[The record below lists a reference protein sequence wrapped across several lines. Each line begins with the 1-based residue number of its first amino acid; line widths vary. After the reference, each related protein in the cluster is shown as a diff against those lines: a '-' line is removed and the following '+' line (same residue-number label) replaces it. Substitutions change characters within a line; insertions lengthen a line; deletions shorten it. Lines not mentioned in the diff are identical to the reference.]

1 MSKDYL
7 YRIEYE
13 GNIDDMFNNIDYFP
27 KDKKR
32 LYIGMFIIYMI
43 IMIPFSIIVSL
54 ILSLLFKLSFIF
66 LLVFYILVCIVT
78 LLIRLDKNIYITY
91 KKNFNKRK
99 NKNSITEFYNNYLIR
114 YSDDKPY
121 TVNYKDIN
129 NMIET
134 TDGFY
139 FTFSRVF
146 YSINK
151 KYCDKKLIDFI
162 RSKVNN
168 IESVLGDNIK
178 FKKRECKHPKFLKVF
193 MFLLFILSICT
204 IGFSIMSSIIL
215 SLIQDTVNCNAWCYL
230 IFIPIPLLSF
240 ILGFYFKYNKYSNL
254 EIDYNLNIIIGG
266 IFTIILILFGYNY
279 IIPSNI
285 EDSLNKQYKS
295 IIKVNL
301 PSYVLRGNA
310 MSGAYNYKDN
320 IVMYDIDI
328 MDFTKKDGDKLYK
341 EISNSNNWI
350 LNPKLDSKYINSRLY
365 KLKLNKNTYV
375 LEYYDSLYNTY
386 SLDEGE
392 HYIFTYDYIKRH
404 LEIHKYEIK
413 N

>member
-1 MSKDYL
+1 MDKDYL

-13 GNIDDMFNNIDYFP
+13 ASIDDMFNNIDYFP

-43 IMIPFSIIVSL
+43 IMIPFSIIGSL
-54 ILSLLFKLSFIF
+54 ILSLLFKSSFIF
-66 LLVFYILVCIVT
+66 SLIIYILCIVT
-78 LLIRLDKNIYITY
+78 LLIRLDKIIYSTY

-99 NKNSITEFYNNYLIR
+99 NRYSITEFYDNYLLR

-139 FTFSRVF
+139 FTFNRVF

-168 IESVLGDNIK
+168 IESILGDNIK

-204 IGFSIMSSIIL
+204 IGFSISISIIL

-240 ILGFYFKYNKYSNL
+240 MLGFYFKYNRYSNL

-266 IFTIILILFGYNY
+266 IFTIILILFGFGY
-279 IIPSNI
+279 IIPISMN
-285 EDSLNKQYKS
+285 DTLNKEYKS
-295 IIKVNL
+295 IGKVNFPNKTL
-301 PSYVLRGNA
+301 RNAAKSEGYTIDNYTVL
-310 MSGAYNYKDN
+310 
-320 IVMYDIDI
+320 YDINI

>member
-1 MSKDYL
+1 MIGDNMDKDYL

-13 GNIDDMFNNIDYFP
+13 ASIDDMFNNIDYFP

-43 IMIPFSIIVSL
+43 IMIPISIIVSL
-54 ILSLLFKLSFIF
+54 ILSLLFEVSFIF
-66 LLVFYILVCIVT
+66 TLIFYTLASIVT
-78 LLIRLDKNIYITY
+78 LLIILDKIIYNTY

-99 NKNSITEFYNNYLIR
+99 NMKSITEFYDNYLLR

-139 FTFSRVF
+139 FISNKIF
-146 YSINK
+146 YDINK

-168 IESVLGDNIK
+168 IESILGDNIK
-178 FKKRECKHPKFLKVF
+178 FKKKECKHPKFLKVF

-204 IGFSIMSSIIL
+204 IGFTIPISIIL
-215 SLIQDTVNCNAWCYL
+215 SLIQDTITCNTWCYL

-254 EIDYNLNIIIGG
+254 GLRIQLLELDISLYNLSPS
-266 IFTIILILFGYNY
+266 FLVKSIILISY
-279 IIPSNI
+279 ITVL
-285 EDSLNKQYKS
+285 SL
-295 IIKVNL
+295 
-301 PSYVLRGNA
+301 
-310 MSGAYNYKDN
+310 
-320 IVMYDIDI
+320 
-328 MDFTKKDGDKLYK
+328 
-341 EISNSNNWI
+341 
-350 LNPKLDSKYINSRLY
+350 
-365 KLKLNKNTYV
+365 
-375 LEYYDSLYNTY
+375 
-386 SLDEGE
+386 
-392 HYIFTYDYIKRH
+392 
-404 LEIHKYEIK
+404 
-413 N
+413 